1 LCPSVWRYAKR
12 LRETVVDR
20 LITISSV
27 PLFVNQ
33 GGDKVA
39 PAVRHA
45 VRGNIALWTK

>member
-1 LCPSVWRYAKR
+1 VYPPAWRYAK
-12 LRETVVDR
+12 LAGHAVDR
-20 LITISSV
+20 LITLSSV

-45 VRGNIALWTK
+45 VRGNIAVWTK